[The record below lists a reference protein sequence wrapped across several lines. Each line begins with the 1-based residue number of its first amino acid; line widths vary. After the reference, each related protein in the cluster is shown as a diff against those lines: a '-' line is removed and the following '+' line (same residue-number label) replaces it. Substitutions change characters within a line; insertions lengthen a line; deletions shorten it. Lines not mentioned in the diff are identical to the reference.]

1 MPSARGVD
9 SFDGLA
15 KSPAGNVSDPL
26 DNPAWYA
33 LTGRQAS
40 QAERGERAAR
50 YHPEISPLAAVRECT
65 TDALDELAT
74 LCGHDPVA
82 LLCDTREL
90 PRHRFRLMRTNVVR
104 QLCCEAPCE
113 ALAMPNMRLGG
124 ADANDMVALVKL
136 TEPGPFAQRTV
147 ELGSY
152 IGVRD
157 NGRLLAMAG
166 ERMKPPGWVEVSGV
180 CTHPDG
186 RGRGY
191 AIALVSNVTN
201 AIFARGERAFLYVA
215 VGSPSEKTATR
226 IYEQLG
232 FRFQRQQYVHLLLP
246 QAD

>member
-1 MPSARGVD
+1 MLIVRGVD
-9 SFDGLA
+9 SFVGFPGFDDAVTNL
-15 KSPAGNVSDPL
+15 L
-26 DNPAWYA
+26 DNPAWHA

-40 QAERGERAAR
+40 QGERREQAAR
-50 YHPEISPLAAVRECT
+50 YQPEISPLGAVRECT

-74 LCGHDPVA
+74 LCGRDPVA

-90 PRHRFRLMRTNVVR
+90 PRHRFRLVRTNVVR

-113 ALAMPNMRLGG
+113 PLAVPAVPLRGN
-124 ADANDMVALVKL
+124 DAADMVALVKL
-136 TEPGPFAQRTV
+136 TEPGPFAPRTV

-152 IGVRD
+152 VGVRD
-157 NGRLLAMAG
+157 DGGHLLAMAG
-166 ERMKPPGWVEVSGV
+166 ERLKPPGWVEVSGV

-191 AIALVSNVTN
+191 AIALVSQVTN

-215 VGSPSEKTATR
+215 IGSPSEKTATR

-232 FRFQRQQYVHLLLP
+232 FRFQRQQYVHVLLP
-246 QAD
+246 QSG